1 MFAGIKITNN
11 IMTKIS
17 IVTSVSNQENI
28 IILADKKS
36 NFADIGFSKQEL
48 TYIKDCIAKKE
59 QKRVTINQ
67 YRRVAHIAVIDEGK
81 TVELTSEACR
91 RAGSDLLAVLNSDK
105 INRITV
111 MSALK
116 NKDHLLAFAEGLALG
131 NYQFLKYKKDKK
143 KLAASLKSIRI
154 QGKEVNTKDVAR
166 LNAALQGSLYA
177 RTLVNEPLW
186 FLTATQLSKEIQ
198 KMGKESG
205 FKVQVFSK
213 SKIQSLRMG
222 GLLAVNKGSIDP
234 PTFTIME
241 WKPKGY
247 KNKKPYVLV
256 GKGVVFDTGGLSLKP
271 TPKSMDFMKCD
282 MGGAAAV
289 AGAIYA
295 VSKAKLP
302 VHVIGLVP
310 ATDNRPSGNAYVP
323 GDVITMHDGT
333 FVEVLNTD
341 AEGRLILAD
350 ALSYAKRYKPELVID
365 LATLTGSSIAAIG
378 TVGMVSMHEGAEK
391 QHEKLRESGHHV
403 HERLAELPFWDEYGE
418 MIKSEIADIKNL
430 GGPYG
435 GSITAGKF
443 LHHFT
448 DYPWIHLDIAGP
460 AFLDGRDSY
469 RGIGGTGVGVRLLF
483 DFFVNKV

>member
-1 MFAGIKITNN
+1 
-11 IMTKIS
+11 MTKIS
-17 IVTSVSNQENI
+17 SVTSVSNQENVV
-28 IILADKKS
+28 ILADKKS
-36 NFADIGFSKQEL
+36 NFKDAGFSKQEL
-48 TYIKDCIAKKE
+48 AYVKDCITKKE
-59 QKRVTINQ
+59 QKMVTINQ
-67 YRRVAHIAVIDEGK
+67 YKRAVHIAVIKEGK
-81 TVELTSEACR
+81 TEELTSEVCR
-91 RAGSDLLAVLNSDK
+91 RAGCDMLAVLNSDK
-105 INRITV
+105 LDRITV
-111 MSALK
+111 RSALK
-116 NKDHLLAFAEGLALG
+116 NKIHLLAFAEGLALG
-131 NYQFLKYKKDKK
+131 NYQFLRYKTDKK
-143 KLAASLKSIRI
+143 KLAASLKSIR
-154 QGKEVNTKDVAR
+154 VHSRDVSSKDIAR
-166 LNAALQGSLYA
+166 LNASLQGSLYA

-205 FKVQVFSK
+205 FKVQVFNK
-213 SKIQSLRMG
+213 SKIQSLKMG
-222 GLLAVNKGSIDP
+222 GLLAVNKGSLDP

-241 WKPKGY
+241 WKPKGFR
-247 KNKKPYVLV
+247 NKKPYVLV

-271 TPKSMDFMKCD
+271 TPKSMEFMKCD

-289 AGAIYA
+289 AGTMYAIA
-295 VSKAKLP
+295 KAKLK

-333 FVEVLNTD
+333 YVEVLNTD

-350 ALSYAKRYKPELVID
+350 ALSYAKRFKPELVID

-378 TVGMVSMHEGAEK
+378 TIGMVSMHEGAEK
-391 QHEKLRESGHHV
+391 QHEKLQESGHNV
-403 HERLAELPFWDEYGE
+403 HERLAELPFWEEYGE

-460 AFLDGRDSY
+460 AFLDSRDSY